1 MSLQQ
6 QQMKRNNIAYR
17 INVLTIIAVYFLILV
32 GGIVRSMGAGMGCPD
47 WPKCFGSYVPP
58 TDEAALP
65 ENYEQMYV
73 ESRVKKNTRL
83 SNALAAIGFEELSVK
98 VSNDPKIREVTRF
111 DVEKAWVEYIN
122 RLVGV
127 VIGFLIILNMLFS
140 LRFWKL
146 NKKVV
151 VLSVISFVLVL
162 FQGWIGS
169 LVVST
174 NLLPG
179 FISFHMM
186 LALLLVCLLITQGFL
201 IKQDDVK
208 QIWGRGL
215 LLSIFALFTIQIVIG
230 VQVREEIDWIK
241 SMTDLMRSDWLEEV
255 GMIFYVH
262 RSYSLLLTGLIGW
275 FAYSNWKKG
284 SLTSSIKLLVGV
296 VIAEIVM
303 GIILAYANM
312 PAFAQP
318 FHLLLA
324 SVAFGAIFY
333 LFLCTNLSVKSN

>member
-1 MSLQQ
+1 
-6 QQMKRNNIAYR
+6 MKRNNLAYR
-17 INVLTIIAVYFLILV
+17 VNLVTIIAVYFLILV

-58 TDEAALP
+58 TDESALP
-65 ENYEQMYV
+65 EGYEQMYV
-73 ESRVKKNTRL
+73 DSRVKKNARL
-83 SNALAAIGFEELSVK
+83 SNTLAALGFDQLSTK
-98 VSNDPKIREVTRF
+98 VSNDPNIREVTRF
-111 DVEKAWVEYIN
+111 DVQKAWVEYVN

-127 VIGFLIILNMLFS
+127 VIGILIVLNMAFALKY
-140 LRFWKL
+140 WKT
-146 NKKVV
+146 NRKVV
-151 VLSVISFVLVL
+151 ILSVISFILVL

-201 IKQDDVK
+201 MKEQSGK
-208 QIWGRGL
+208 QIWGRPL
-215 LLSIFALFTIQIVIG
+215 LLGIFGLFAIQIVLG

-241 SMTDLMRSDWLEEV
+241 SMTDLVRSQWLEEV
-255 GMIFYVH
+255 GSIFYVH
-262 RSYSLLLTGLIGW
+262 RTYSLLLAGLIGW

-284 SLTSSIKLLVGV
+284 TLTFSIKLLVGV
-296 VIAEIVM
+296 VIAEILL
-303 GIILAYANM
+303 GIILTYANM

-318 FHLLLA
+318 IHLLLA

-333 LFLCTNLSVKSN
+333 LFLCTNLRVKNS